1 VHLWHFWYHG
11 FNTLSLRFP
20 EDGSSNRVLR
30 QNLKEEILRDKL
42 MYSNH
47 AITRMAQRCLSA
59 NEIEYVVRHGRRYY
73 SAGVIH
79 YFLGKKDIPEDDQK
93 HDKYRKLEGATVLVD
108 SKLGRA
114 VITAYRNKSTKKIRR
129 KAKFNLLA
137 NRYNN
142 LRPSA

>member
-1 VHLWHFWYHG
+1 M
-11 FNTLSLRFP
+11 R
-20 EDGSSNRVLR
+20 E
-30 QNLKEEILRDKL
+30 KL
-42 MYSNH
+42 MYSKH

-59 NEIEYVVRHGRRYY
+59 AEIEYVVCHGRRYY

-93 HDKYRKLEGATVLVD
+93 YDKYRKLEGATVLVD

-129 KAKFNLLA
+129 KAKFNLMS
-137 NRYNN
+137 NRHKE
-142 LRPSA
+142 LQPAT